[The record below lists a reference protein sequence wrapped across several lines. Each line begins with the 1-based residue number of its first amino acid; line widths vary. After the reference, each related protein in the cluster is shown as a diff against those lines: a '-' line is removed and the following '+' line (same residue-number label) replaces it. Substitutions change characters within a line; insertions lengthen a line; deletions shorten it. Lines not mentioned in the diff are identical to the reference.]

1 MRFKL
6 PYRALLALTLFACTC
21 ATQAASTT
29 FGSTD
34 AVKCYQE
41 SLFRFSNQGV
51 SYCNDAIN
59 RGELNRRD
67 LAATYSN
74 RGIIHLKNGK
84 YEKALKDHDRA
95 VRIKP
100 DMPQVH
106 INRGNVLY
114 HTHDYEEA
122 LIEFDKAIETDHGL
136 VAISLF
142 NKALTL
148 LKLRRI
154 TEAKTTLEFALEADP
169 QSKRIKDK
177 LEDIASLSESP

>member
-1 MRFKL
+1 MRYKL
-6 PYRALLALTLFACTC
+6 PYRSLLALALFACTC
-21 ATQAASTT
+21 GAQAASTT
-29 FGSTD
+29 LGATD
-34 AVKCYQE
+34 AVMCYQE
-41 SLFRFSNQGV
+41 SLVSFSNQGI

-59 RGELNRRD
+59 RGKLSRRD

-100 DMPQVH
+100 DLPQVH

-122 LIEFDKAIETDHGL
+122 LTEFDKAIETNHGL
-136 VAISLF
+136 VAITLF

-154 TEAKTTLEFALEADP
+154 TEAKTALELALEADP